1 VEEGK
6 LALARLLRRQYAAAL
21 AADPALDAL
30 AERLEASC
38 FGARQAGLGG
48 VLGDMLASLAAGEGE
63 GG

>member
-1 VEEGK
+1 VEEGE

-30 AERLEASC
+30 AERL
-38 FGARQAGLGG
+38 AGLGG